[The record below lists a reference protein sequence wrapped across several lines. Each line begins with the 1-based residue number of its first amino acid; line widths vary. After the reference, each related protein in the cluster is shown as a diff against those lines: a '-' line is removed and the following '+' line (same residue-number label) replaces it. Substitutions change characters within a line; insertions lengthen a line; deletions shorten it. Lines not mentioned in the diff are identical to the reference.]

1 MLRTAA
7 FIVYLGPLAVAEILC
22 FIPFYLFKWTGMRR
36 AFQIYAQ
43 RLVQA
48 WGRHVLWFAGARVT
62 VRGLEH
68 VPASDR
74 VCFLANHQGAADIPL
89 VVGYATKR
97 VGFIAKKE
105 LTRVPMLNLW
115 MEALNCVYI
124 ERANPRAARRTI
136 ERGAEHIRNGNPML
150 IFPEGTRSRGRRMRS
165 FKTGSLRLP
174 MLAEAVIVPLTID
187 GTYRIF
193 EEKGALRRGDVSL
206 TIHPPLR
213 VAELQGANKHE
224 LRQRIEATISAALP
238 PERRLAPVSG

>member
-1 MLRTAA
+1 
-7 FIVYLGPLAVAEILC
+7 VEVLC
-22 FIPFYLFKWTGMRR
+22 FIPFYLFKWTGMHR
-36 AFQIYAQ
+36 AFQLYAR

-48 WGRHVLWFAGARVT
+48 WGRHVLWFAGGRVD
-62 VRGLEH
+62 VRGVEH
-68 VPASDR
+68 VPATDR

-124 ERANPRAARRTI
+124 ERTNPRSARRTI
-136 ERGAEHIRNGNPML
+136 EQGAAHIRRGNPML
-150 IFPEGTRSRGRRMRS
+150 IFPEGTRSRGKRMRS

-187 GTYRIF
+187 GTYRLL
-193 EEKGALRRGDVSL
+193 EEKGRIRRGEVTL
-206 TIHPPLR
+206 TIHPPIDVSTLR
-213 VAELQGANKHE
+213 GVNKHE
-224 LRQRIEATISAALP
+224 LRERIEGIISAALP
-238 PERRLAPVSG
+238 PERRIAAAAR